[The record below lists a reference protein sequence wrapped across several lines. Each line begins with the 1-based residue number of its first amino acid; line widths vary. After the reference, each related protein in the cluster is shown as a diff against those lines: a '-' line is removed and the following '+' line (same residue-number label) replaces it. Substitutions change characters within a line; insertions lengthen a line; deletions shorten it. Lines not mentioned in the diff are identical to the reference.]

1 MNNQYAPPTS
11 NLDQLPNEGTGI
23 TNAMLEALRKTKGW
37 VMLVGIMLFVAAAF
51 TILAA
56 LVMVFASSRLGA
68 NTGMSSGVTIG
79 MGIGY
84 LIFALVYGALGF
96 YLVKYSSAI
105 SQLNRDGSSE
115 SMEIAL
121 QHQQK
126 FWRLAG
132 VLMLLF
138 LLFFVFAIGAAIV
151 IPGMTAL
158 KGLPG

>member
-1 MNNQYAPPTS
+1 MNNQYAPPS
-11 NLDQLPNEGTGI
+11 ADLDHLPNEGTGI

-56 LVMVFASSRLGA
+56 LVMVFASSMLGTD
-68 NTGMSSGVTIG
+68 NGMPRGVTIG
-79 MGIGY
+79 MGVGY
-84 LIFALVYGALGF
+84 FIFALVYGALGF

-158 KGLPG
+158 KGLPS

>member
-11 NLDQLPNEGTGI
+11 NLDSLPNEGSGI

-37 VMLVGIMLFVAAAF
+37 VMLVGVMLFVAAAF

-56 LVMVFASSRLGA
+56 LVMVFASSMLGTD
-68 NTGMSSGVTIG
+68 NGMPRGVTIG

-84 LIFALVYGALGF
+84 FIFALVYDVLGF
-96 YLVKYSSAI
+96 YLVRYSSAI

-132 VLMLLF
+132 FLMLLF
-138 LLFFVFAIGAAIV
+138 LIFAVLGIIAAIA
-151 IPGMTAL
+151 IPAMMAART
-158 KGLPG
+158 